1 MHKFMRLV
9 LPAFAVAL
17 FFSPFTATETN
28 AQGVLQEI
36 LKRMD
41 QQNKSLTSLRASV
54 TMTKVNSQLGGVADV
69 SKGTAMYLPQ
79 KGKDAFV
86 RIDWTTPNESL
97 AVKNKKY
104 VIFRPH
110 LKIAYTGSV
119 DKAQGTGKA
128 NSALAFVNMSRA
140 QLKANYDVEYL
151 GDETVSSG
159 AQTWHLKLTP
169 KTPSSYKWAEVW
181 IDKDGFPVQSKILE
195 KNNDT
200 TTVLLS
206 NLEKNLT
213 LNASVF
219 QITIPKGTKV
229 IES

>member
-1 MHKFMRLV
+1 
-9 LPAFAVAL
+9 
-17 FFSPFTATETN
+17 
-28 AQGVLQEI
+28 
-36 LKRMD
+36 MD
-41 QQNKSLTSLRASV
+41 QQNNSLTSLRAGV

-128 NSALAFVNMSRA
+128 NSALAFMNMSRA
-140 QLKANYDVEYL
+140 QLKANYEVEYL

-159 AQTWHLKLTP
+159 VQTWHLKLTP
-169 KTPSSYKWAEVW
+169 KVPTSYKWAEVW
-181 IDKDGFPVQSKILE
+181 IDKDGFPVQTKLIE
-195 KNNDT
+195 KNDDT

-206 NLEKNLT
+206 NLEKNVT

-219 QITIPKGTKV
+219 EISVPKGTKIV
-229 IES
+229 KS